1 VGFKEDIEEIK
12 GHINDLHESV
22 ARMEKSWVKMETNV
36 WWLKWIALAIFAE
49 RVIDKL
55 F

>member
-1 VGFKEDIEEIK
+1 MTFKEDIAEIRE
-12 GHINDLHESV
+12 HINDLHENV
-22 ARMEKSWVKMETNV
+22 AKMETHI